1 MSPPPAT
8 APETFCDAKR
18 HESPVPSVRWTDVV
32 RMNLCNACYMKVNR
46 ETKAKGTG
54 PEVLA
59 DLREWLKG
67 ESGLERG
74 RNVRLKGT
82 PQMTPENAELLDRMA
97 AERETSQ
104 YGYVSE
110 LIEEICALRRALE
123 LGDSKLVAKAQARI
137 RGMAAVMP
145 PRGNR

>member
-1 MSPPPAT
+1 M
-8 APETFCDAKR
+8 R
-18 HESPVPSVRWTDVV
+18 HDSPVPSVRWTDVV
-32 RMNLCNACYMKVNR
+32 RMNLCNACYMKVHR

-123 LGDSKLVAKAQARI
+123 LGDSKLVAKVQAKI

-145 PRGNR
+145 PRVNR